1 MYFKPFKL
9 ILTLY
14 SDISISLELK
24 EKRCD
29 ALDFFACFGIFHY
42 LCQDCTDAEAY
53 SNNLYFDKRDKSQ
66 IIYKQYCVKPCLD
79 CLITYFK
86 HMEKHPVQK

>member
-29 ALDFFACFGIFHY
+29 AFYFFACFGIFCY
-42 LCQDCTDAEAY
+42 LCQACTDAEAY
-53 SNNLYFDKRDKSQ
+53 CNNLYLDKRDKSQ
-66 IIYKQYCVKPCLD
+66 ITYKQCYAKPCLD
-79 CLITYFK
+79 CSVTYFK
-86 HMEKHPVQK
+86 HMEKHPMQK